1 MERKADDVADRLS
14 RIDPIKREPA
24 VSQVA
29 RKLMEYILSGE
40 MVPGERMPSERQL
53 AEAFGVGR
61 SALREAIKSLSLMGL
76 VEVRQGDGTY
86 VKRADAGLLP
96 EVIEWGLLLGEPRT
110 LDLVEA
116 RQYIEV
122 DIAGL
127 AAKRRT
133 DEDIAELAR
142 QLERMRINLD
152 DHEGFVDAD
161 VAFHQRLV
169 LAARNSAL
177 RDIHA
182 SIQALLRTWIR
193 RVIASAP
200 SSLPSYEEHVPI
212 FEAVKAG
219 DPAAAERA
227 MDRHMTLAAERL
239 AQTLQDGAAE
249 AAAHTRGAAT

>member
-1 MERKADDVADRLS
+1 MTTPGLAK
-14 RIDPIKREPA
+14 IDPIKREPV

-29 RKLMEYILSGE
+29 RRLVEYILSGD
-40 MVPGERMPSERQL
+40 VLPGDRMPSERQL

-61 SALREAIKSLSLMGL
+61 SAMREAIKSLSLIGL
-76 VEVRQGDGTY
+76 IEVRQGDGTY

-116 RQYIEV
+116 RECIEV

-133 DEDIAELAR
+133 DEDITELESLLAR
-142 QLERMRINLD
+142 MHANLD
-152 DHEGFVDAD
+152 NHEGFVDAD

-169 LAARNSAL
+169 LASRNTAL
-177 RDIHA
+177 RDIHS

-193 RVIASAP
+193 RVIDSAP
-200 SSLPSYEEHVPI
+200 SALPSYEEHVPI

-227 MDRHMTLAAERL
+227 MDRHMTQAAERL
-239 AQTLQDGAAE
+239 ANTLQDGQAGETAV
-249 AAAHTRGAAT
+249 TGGVTQR